1 MNNGTSLTRRAML
14 SAMACAG
21 LGGRDALAA
30 SGADRA
36 LRMIVPQAP
45 GGAADFTARLLAEDL
60 SSRLGRPVV
69 VDNRPGGGMI
79 VGTQA
84 VAMAAPD
91 GNTFGMVFSPH
102 AVNQAMRH
110 QMPYNVLTDFEP
122 VCLGGR
128 SMVVLVAHPSF
139 AARSVAQLIDLARRA
154 DPPLQYASLGIGSVS
169 HLAGELLAIKADIA
183 LEHVPYGDS
192 AQIYPALIRGDLP
205 LAFVTLESALPYLR
219 AQRLRALGVTSAQ
232 RAAPYPQLPAISES
246 LPGFE
251 LVGFYGFIAP
261 ARTPAPFV
269 HTLSTEIMRTLQT
282 PRIRDLLAACGLD
295 VSVAPPAAFAEFLRQ
310 QIDKYAALARRTG
323 ITLDA

>member
-1 MNNGTSLTRRAML
+1 VSESTSATRRAIL
-14 SAMACAG
+14 SALACVG
-21 LGGRDALAA
+21 LCGRGALAA
-30 SGADRA
+30 SGARP

-45 GGAADFTARLLAEDL
+45 GGAADFTARLLADDL
-60 SSRLGRPVV
+60 SSRLGRPVL

-110 QMPYNVLTDFEP
+110 QMPYNALTDFEP
-122 VCLGGR
+122 VCLGGH
-128 SMVVLVAHPSF
+128 SIVVLVAQPGF
-139 AARSVAQLIDLARRA
+139 AARSVAELIELARRA
-154 DPPLQYASLGIGSVS
+154 DPPLQYASLGIGSAS
-169 HLAGELLAIKADIA
+169 HLAGELLAIEAEIA
-183 LEHVPYGDS
+183 LEHVPYTDS
-192 AQIYPALIRGDLP
+192 AQVYPALIRGDLP
-205 LAFVTLESALPYLR
+205 LAFVTLESALPYLQ
-219 AQRLRALGVTSAQ
+219 AQRLRALGITSA
-232 RAAPYPQLPAISES
+232 RRVAPFPHLPAIAES

-251 LVGFYGFIAP
+251 LVGFYGFVAP

-269 HTLSTEIMRTLQT
+269 EMLSTEIMRTLQT
-282 PRIRDLLAACGLD
+282 PRIRDRLSAGGLV

-323 ITLDA
+323 ITLDN

>member
-1 MNNGTSLTRRAML
+1 MNDGRFGTRRAIL
-14 SAMACAG
+14 SALACAG
-21 LGGRDALAA
+21 LCGRSALAA
-30 SGADRA
+30 SGAARV

-45 GGAADFTARLLAEDL
+45 GGAADFTARLLAEEL
-60 SSRLGRPVV
+60 SRSLGRPVL

-110 QMPYNVLTDFEP
+110 QMPYNALTDFEP
-122 VCLGGR
+122 VCLGGH
-128 SMVVLVAHPSF
+128 SIVVLVAHPGF
-139 AARSVAQLIDLARRA
+139 AARSVAELIELARRV

-169 HLAGELLAIKADIA
+169 HLAGELLAVEAEIT
-183 LEHVPYGDS
+183 LEHVPYTDS
-192 AQIYPALIRGDLP
+192 AQVYPALIRGDLS
-205 LAFVTLESALPYLR
+205 LAFVTLESALPYLQAR
-219 AQRLRALGVTSAQ
+219 RLRPLGITSAR

-251 LVGFYGFIAP
+251 LVGFYGFDAP

-269 HTLSTEIMRTLQT
+269 ETLSTEIMRALQT
-282 PRIRDLLAACGLD
+282 PRISDRLAAGGLV
-295 VSVAPPAAFAEFLRQ
+295 VSVAPPAAFAGFLRQ
-310 QIDKYAALARRTG
+310 QIDKYAALAKRTG
-323 ITLDA
+323 ITLDS